1 MGSGSVERCL
11 RGEEGGCEAAGPGP
25 GPGPGTQ
32 LAGRGRQPPSISPPS
47 ARPRPNIFCLW
58 NKTSKWCARL
68 DHPGRRAEERSFL
81 NDEPRPQQASAQ
93 PGRLSGPVGLGKLPR
108 PRPCPSHRADSPP
121 PAPGGGRRE
130 AQRAAPGTQPEAWGR
145 PQPEAGFPDPSAPR
159 VPLRASK
166 FPPVFASGEQPPCP
180 RLGLD
185 AGGWGAGE
193 QDGWRTARLP
203 SFPRAQFRAFPAPR
217 GGGGG

>member
-121 PAPGGGRRE
+121 PAPGGGATGGSAGGARHAARGLGSP
-130 AQRAAPGTQPEAWGR
+130 AARSWFPRPQRAPRSVTCLQVSTRFCQRRAAALPPAR
-145 PQPEAGFPDPSAPR
+145 PR
-159 VPLRASK
+159 CR
-166 FPPVFASGEQPPCP
+166 
-180 RLGLD
+180 RLGSGR
-185 AGGWGAGE
+185 AG
-193 QDGWRTARLP
+193 RLEDC
-203 SFPRAQFRAFPAPR
+203 PAP
-217 GGGGG
+217 

>member
-121 PAPGGGRRE
+121 PPLGGVGDGRLSGRRQARSQRPGVARSPRLVSQTPARPAFRYVPPSFHPFLPAESSRPAPG
-130 AQRAAPGTQPEAWGR
+130 
-145 PQPEAGFPDPSAPR
+145 SA
-159 VPLRASK
+159 
-166 FPPVFASGEQPPCP
+166 
-180 RLGLD
+180 
-185 AGGWGAGE
+185 
-193 QDGWRTARLP
+193 
-203 SFPRAQFRAFPAPR
+203 
-217 GGGGG
+217 